1 MGQAFGNHSSS
12 NFSQSIGDIRTTG
25 DENVLNIVQGETVT
39 ITVTQQKTIQVSIDE
54 IKTREL
60 IRTSPYKGLK
70 PFESTAW
77 DINRFFGRT
86 QFIEERLLSELAQTR
101 LLLLLGASGSG
112 KSSVIKAGLIPRL
125 TEEYGDRLTALTLT
139 PDRDPFEGLYISL
152 CGYYDRRQAEKAQMA
167 QADTLME
174 IVQQMKPPECHWL
187 IFVDQFEELFTTSQP
202 QKCQAFVASLVKL
215 NQWLIQQGN
224 RSVQIVAT
232 MRSDFSDRLNQYPK
246 LVNALKNRCLLITE
260 MQPDELQSAI
270 EQPAAQHGVV
280 FESGLV
286 KTIVQDIQGQAG
298 CLPLL
303 QYTLNLL
310 WEAKRQ
316 QDNWDDRTLTRCTY
330 EALGGVRGAL
340 QQHVEQIYSQFSLPE
355 QLAVQQIFL
364 KLIEIGGDQDSETD
378 WKPIR
383 RRTLRSQFA
392 DATEQRL
399 LTQLINQNLLVSN
412 APVLPIEPQF
422 SLPQGATIEIA
433 HEVLLTTWTT
443 LNHWIAENR
452 QAIALRNRLET
463 DVERWQQ
470 QRGEDELWSGS
481 KLARALE
488 LKADTTFQQVLGG
501 FSDAAKQFLDT
512 SLGLRERKHQQELQA
527 ARRLTLSIAV
537 AALTLIGAIGF
548 GWRNTQQLQKNT
560 LDNWSQVSSLST
572 DKQNSFLQDAERQAE
587 AYRRAGDIDKAL
599 AYYRRIRAESLAVLQ
614 QQIPDRQTFQ
624 TLINASLDQGSEN
637 PANAPLLATAKRAGQ
652 KLTELV
658 LSYRLKDLV
667 ADLNAD
673 KFGEMVEKPI
683 VADLEKQYTDG
694 ALKKTYQILMQ
705 TEGVGADLN
714 QNGRL
719 DTQLEAAQIPCE
731 ILQELEKLWQK
742 KKCSWYEQNPNL
754 PYSPNCRALKQTTLA
769 YLIFAANLDDYPI
782 AIDRIK
788 TCKALA
794 N

>member
-1 MGQAFGNHSSS
+1 MGQSFGNHSSS
-12 NFSQSIGDIRTTG
+12 SFSQSTGEIRTTG
-25 DENVLNIVQGETVT
+25 DDNVLNIVQGETVT
-39 ITVTQQKTIQVSIDE
+39 ITVNQQKTIQVSIDE

-60 IRTSPYKGLK
+60 IKTSPYKGLK
-70 PFESTAW
+70 PFESKAW
-77 DINRFFGRT
+77 DIDRFFGRT
-86 QFIEERLLSELAQTR
+86 QFIEERLLSELAQTQ

-125 TEEYGDRLTALTLT
+125 TEEYGDRLVVVTLT

-152 CGYYDRRQAEKAQMA
+152 CGYYDRKQAEKAQVA
-167 QADTLME
+167 QAETLMT
-174 IVQQMKPPECHWL
+174 IVQQIKPPESHWL

-215 NQWLIQQGN
+215 NQWLIQQGD

-260 MQPDELQSAI
+260 MQPDELQAAI

-310 WEAKRQ
+310 WETKQ
-316 QDNWDDRTLTRCTY
+316 QDTWDDRTLTRRTY

-340 QQHVEQIYSQFSLPE
+340 QQHVERIYSQLSPTE
-355 QLAVQQIFL
+355 QLATQQIFL

-383 RRTLRSQFA
+383 RRALQSQFA

-399 LTQLINQNLLVSN
+399 LTQLIKQNLLVSN
-412 APVLPIEPQF
+412 APILPIEPQF

-433 HEVLLTTWTT
+433 HEVLLTSWTK
-443 LNHWIAENR
+443 LNHWITENR

-463 DVERWQQ
+463 DVERWQH

-488 LKADTTFQQVLGG
+488 LKADPTFQQVLGG
-501 FSDAAKQFLDT
+501 FSDAANQFLDA
-512 SLGLRERKHQQELQA
+512 SLGLRERKHQKELRV
-527 ARRLTLSIAV
+527 ARRLTAAIAV
-537 AALTLIGAIGF
+537 SALTLIGAIGF

-560 LDNWSQVSSLST
+560 LDNWSQVSSLNVVQRQSI
-572 DKQNSFLQDAERQAE
+572 FQDAERQAE

-599 AYYRRIRAESLAVLQ
+599 AYYRRIRAESLAALQ

-624 TLINASLDQGSEN
+624 TLINAPLNQEAKTTS
-637 PANAPLLATAKRAGQ
+637 ATPLLAIAKRAEKQ
-652 KLTELV
+652 LTELV
-658 LSYRLKDLV
+658 RSYRLKDLI

-673 KFGEMVEKPI
+673 KFGGIVENPI
-683 VADLEKQYTDG
+683 VADLEEQYTEG

-705 TEGVGADLN
+705 TEGVRADLN
-714 QNGRL
+714 QNGSL
-719 DTQLEAAQIPCE
+719 DTQLEADQIPCE
-731 ILQELEKLWQK
+731 ILKELEKLWQEK
-742 KKCSWYEQNPNL
+742 GCSWYEQNPYL
-754 PYSPNCRALKQTTLA
+754 PSSPNCKALKQTTLS
-769 YLIFAANLDDYPI
+769 YLIFAANLNDYPI
-782 AIDRIK
+782 AVDRIK
-788 TCKALA
+788 TCKA
-794 N
+794 NPNP